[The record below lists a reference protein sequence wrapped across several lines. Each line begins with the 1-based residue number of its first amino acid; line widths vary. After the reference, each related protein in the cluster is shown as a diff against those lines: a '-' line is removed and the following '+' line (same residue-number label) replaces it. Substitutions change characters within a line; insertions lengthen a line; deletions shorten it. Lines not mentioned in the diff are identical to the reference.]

1 MDFRIIKTVISREYS
16 TRVKKKSFLVTTFV
30 VPILFAAFIVGITY
44 IMGNTKQRKQDV
56 AVVDQSG
63 IVFSHLENTDRLT
76 FADYSLSDPDS
87 LKADLDAIG
96 KDVLVVISPLDTVSK
111 SVSVS
116 AYSGK
121 PLGVE
126 FTSGLAVKVDK
137 AVEEYRV
144 RQYGIDNL
152 SKIMEEVR
160 SDVKINEYTL
170 GEDGKESVSE
180 SGIYMIV
187 SMLLGI
193 IIWMFI
199 VMFGGQVMS
208 SVIEEKNSRVVEV
221 LISSVKAVDLMFGKI
236 IGVALV
242 ALTQFMLW
250 IVLSVVLVSVAGAFI
265 GQDMLKDI
273 SSNPQMM
280 AQTMGV
286 SPEQLSAL
294 NLGQAGGS
302 VAVDLSAGDSASAI
316 TASSPAAAGD
326 SALASASADSLS
338 AAADIPSATADSL
351 SAATPAEQ
359 DDLSVIIGTL
369 ANIPWT
375 RLIISFLLY
384 FLLGYLL
391 YASLYAAIG
400 SAVENE
406 GDAQQLQM
414 PVTIPLLIA
423 YFIILM
429 AFQNPDSQLV
439 VWGSLIPFTS
449 PIVMLARIPYGVPMW
464 QLALSLVLLL
474 LTFIACA
481 WASAK
486 IYKAGILLF
495 GKKTTFKDLWK
506 WLKMK

>member
-126 FTSGLAVKVDK
+126 FTSGLAGKVDK
-137 AVEEYRV
+137 AVEESRV

-152 SKIMEEVR
+152 SKIMEGVR

-338 AAADIPSATADSL
+338 AAA
-351 SAATPAEQ
+351 PAEQ

-414 PVTIPLLIA
+414 PVTIPLMIA

-464 QLALSLVLLL
+464 QLVLSFALLL

>member
-76 FADYSLSDPDS
+76 FADYSLSDLDS

-116 AYSGK
+116 AYSAK

-338 AAADIPSATADSL
+338 AAA
-351 SAATPAEQ
+351 PAEQ

-414 PVTIPLLIA
+414 PVTIPLMIA